1 MSELDELLELARS
14 VARQAAELIRT
25 ERARGVSV
33 AATKSSI
40 TDVVTA
46 VDRASEALI
55 RQAIAAARPRD
66 GFLGEEGSDS
76 AGSSGI
82 RWVVDPIDGT
92 VNFVSGFPEYAV
104 SIAAERVGEG
114 VLVGVVLHVPTGI
127 EFYAQAGG
135 GAFRDGVPI
144 AADTVQPLARR
155 LIGTGFNYRQEVR
168 QAQALAVAKLLPQ
181 IGDIRR
187 AGSCAMDLCHVADGS
202 LGGYLEEGVN
212 PWDYAAGGLIAA
224 EAGARSRVTRGV
236 GGTEMLVCAPHVVF
250 DELWA
255 LGRDCG
261 FFAP

>member
-1 MSELDELLELARS
+1 MAEPAVLLTLARS
-14 VARQAAELIRT
+14 VAREAAELIRT
-25 ERARGVSV
+25 ERAAGVSV
-33 AATKSSI
+33 AATKTSV

-55 RQAIAAARPRD
+55 RSRIAEARPED
-66 GFLGEEGSDS
+66 GFLGEEGSS
-76 AGSSGI
+76 VIGSSGI

-104 SIAAERVGEG
+104 SIAAEHEDRG
-114 VLVGVVLHVPTGI
+114 VLAGVVLHVPTGI
-127 EFYAQAGG
+127 EYYATAGG

-144 AADTVQPLARR
+144 SADQEQPLARR
-155 LIGTGFNYRQEVR
+155 LIGTGFNYRPDVR
-168 QAQALAVAKLLPQ
+168 RAQAAAAARLLPQ

-187 AGSCAMDLCHVADGS
+187 AGSCAMDLCHVADGA

-224 EAGARSRVTRGV
+224 EAGARSLVATGV
-236 GGTEMLVCAPHVVF
+236 GGLTLLVCAPEAVF
-250 DELWA
+250 DELCA

-261 FFAP
+261 FFG